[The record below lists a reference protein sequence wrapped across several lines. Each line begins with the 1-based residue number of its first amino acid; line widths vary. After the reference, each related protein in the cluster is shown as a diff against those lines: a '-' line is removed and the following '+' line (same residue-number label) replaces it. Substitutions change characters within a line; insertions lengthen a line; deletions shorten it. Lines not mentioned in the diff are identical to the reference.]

1 MKKNLQD
8 YIKIYPGLLDLQVC
22 KDTVSDL
29 SRMNWSPSAFKTY
42 NQELVPMPG
51 EEERYEFQIKETDY
65 LETAPELMKAIWQS
79 IFNYSSFYKFPWWPN
94 WNGYTLPKFNIYK
107 PTSIITEHCDQT
119 SGSFDGTRNGI
130 PILSIVALLNND
142 FEGGEFVM
150 FQDELI
156 PLKAGDVMVFP
167 SLFLYPHKVTPII
180 SGTRYSMV
188 SWVW

>member
-8 YIKIYPGLLDLQVC
+8 YIQIYPGLLNLQVC
-22 KDTVSDL
+22 KATIDELSTMDVS
-29 SRMNWSPSAFKTY
+29 RSAFKTY
-42 NQELVPMPG
+42 SQESVPMPG
-51 EEERYEFQIKETDY
+51 EEERYEFQITEDEQLKTS
-65 LETAPELMKAIWQS
+65 TELMKTIWQS
-79 IFNYSSFYKFPWWPN
+79 IFNYTSHYRFPWWQG
-94 WNGYTLPKFNIYK
+94 WNGHTLPKFNIYK

-119 SGSFDGTRNGI
+119 SGVFDGTRNGI

-150 FQDELI
+150 FQDQPI
-156 PLKAGDVMVFP
+156 PLNAGDVMVFP